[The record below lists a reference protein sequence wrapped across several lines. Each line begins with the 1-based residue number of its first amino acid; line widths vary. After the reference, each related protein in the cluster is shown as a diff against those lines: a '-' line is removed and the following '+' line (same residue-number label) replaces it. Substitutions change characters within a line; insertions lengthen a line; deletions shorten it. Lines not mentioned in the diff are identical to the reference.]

1 MIIKNFEPFCGKHC
15 ETTATGTLLKQ
26 LDINLSEPLLF
37 GLGEGLGFIFW
48 NMKNMERP
56 FLGGRIKPDLLTKN
70 ICKNLNLDLEVFE
83 TSSKKLA
90 WENVSKYLNN
100 QKLVGLKLDCYHLDY
115 FSNKIHFA
123 AHYGSIYGY
132 DDNYAYLI
140 DTEQQG
146 SKVKTA
152 LKSLELAR
160 AEKGSMSSNNLSYI
174 INKKIPN
181 TFELNKIIKKAIYN
195 NCLDYLNP
203 PIKNIGY
210 KGIFKA
216 SQEIK
221 KWFEKTNNIKED
233 FQITSMLMEKAGTG
247 GSLFRNFYRDFL
259 KESSILLNSKDLN
272 KAYIEFIE
280 ISKLWKEISDLFYEA
295 GESSDKNIINKISD
309 ILKELSE
316 KEYNTMS
323 YLKKITEE

>member
-1 MIIKNFEPFCGKHC
+1 M
-15 ETTATGTLLKQ
+15 
-26 LDINLSEPLLF
+26 
-37 GLGEGLGFIFW
+37 
-48 NMKNMERP
+48 
-56 FLGGRIKPDLLTKN
+56 
-70 ICKNLNLDLEVFE
+70 
-83 TSSKKLA
+83 
-90 WENVSKYLNN
+90 
-100 QKLVGLKLDCYHLDY
+100 DY

-123 AHYGSIYGY
+123 AHYVSIYGY

-280 ISKLWKEISDLFYEA
+280 ISKLWKEISDLFYEV